1 MRSLQVLLFLT
12 ASSQVLCASAHHA
25 ATGRYDP
32 ALEGLVEGEITDIFW
47 RNPHVRLL
55 LDSTGEDGQEE
66 EWEIEFGS
74 VNTVERLGVTR
85 DLVSVGDRVGVYGRK
100 GRNGLTAMFATSIT
114 LPDGQEVV
122 LQVPPRARYGITE
135 GAQLEAD
142 NADASLRADIFRVWV
157 PLTYANPLARL
168 GEEGYQLTE
177 SGRAIQ
183 ALWDPE
189 EDPALRCMP
198 PGMPTVMANPYPVSF
213 EDRGDSIIMRLE
225 EWDGERIIYLD
236 GEGEPSQPRMG
247 RSTGRWEG
255 NTLVVQT
262 RDIDWRYV
270 DDVGTPQSEEVVINE
285 RFTLSEDGTDL
296 SWVAELI
303 DAVNFT
309 EPVPLEVLWTWLPG
323 REVKP
328 FNCEL
333 PRDRQ

>member
-1 MRSLQVLLFLT
+1 MRTIQIAIFLT
-12 ASSQVLCASAHHA
+12 TSLTACCAGAHHA

-32 ALEGLVEGEITDIFW
+32 NLEGLVEGEITDIFW

-55 LDSTGEDGQEE
+55 LDRTGEDGQRE

-85 DLVSVGDRVGVYGRK
+85 DLVAVGDRVGVFGRK
-100 GRNGLTAMFATSIT
+100 GRNGLTAMFATRII
-114 LPDGQEVV
+114 LPDGEEVA

-135 GAQLEAD
+135 SAQREAD
-142 NADASLRADIFRVWV
+142 AADASLRADIFRVWV

-168 GEEGYQLTE
+168 GEDGYQLTE
-177 SGRAIQ
+177 AGRAAQ

-189 EDPALRCMP
+189 EDPALRCIP

-213 EDRGDSIIMRLE
+213 EDRGDAIIMRLE
-225 EWDGERIIYLD
+225 EWDGERIIHMD

-247 RSTGRWEG
+247 HSVGRWED
-255 NTLVVQT
+255 NALVVQT

-296 SWVAELI
+296 VWTAEVI
-303 DAVNFT
+303 DAINFT
-309 EPVPLEVLWTWLPG
+309 EPVPLEVRWTWLPG
-323 REVKP
+323 QEVKP

-333 PRDRQ
+333 PGDRQ

>member
-1 MRSLQVLLFLT
+1 MRTVQLVFFLA
-12 ASSQVLCASAHHA
+12 ASSSVVCASAHHA

-32 ALEGLVEGEITDIFW
+32 DLEGLVEGEITDIFW

-55 LDSTGEDGQEE
+55 LDSTGEDGQQE

-85 DLVSVGDRVGVYGRK
+85 DLVAVGDRVGVYGRK
-100 GRNGLTAMFATSIT
+100 GRNGLTAMFASRIT
-114 LPDGQEVV
+114 LPHGQQVL

-135 GAQLEAD
+135 DAQLEAD
-142 NADASLRADIFRVWV
+142 RTDASLRADIFRVWV

-168 GEEGYQLTE
+168 GEDGYQLTE
-177 SGRAIQ
+177 AGRATQ

-189 EDPALRCMP
+189 EDPALSCIP

-213 EDRGDSIIMRLE
+213 EDRGDSIFMRLE

-255 NTLVVQT
+255 STLAVQT

-296 SWVAELI
+296 VWVAELI

-309 EPVPLEVLWTWLPG
+309 EPVPLEVHWTWLPG

-333 PRDRQ
+333 PADRQ